1 MTARAPAAD
10 LGERILAQLAGH
22 DSKRPARA
30 DDVAALVGGD
40 ERAYWAAV
48 EQLKGTGQI
57 NCAHIKRGTDPEP
70 WLAIWPTG
78 ARPRM
83 DSWHELNARGHFSP
97 TRTFTAQRLPQ
108 TLAARLAAQEIEMKQ
123 SPQATVQRRD
133 KIAALVAGR
142 PLADGLPLKALAA
155 ELDIG
160 VEGVR
165 HLIKSMLGG
174 QRVALGKLP
183 KEHGH
188 RAYDPSVKSTAADHS
203 GVFAEMAERP
213 ADHFPDATKMVEPA
227 AHEAAGANG
236 QGILDSSAP
245 QQAAE
250 VADPAPALCPAQVF
264 EPADLSEVAA
274 FLSAAAD
281 ALGDMEPADDIDIT
295 AAAAQVAD
303 ASPQQPMFAL
313 WDDGG
318 LSIYDGDDLLQ
329 IAPADV
335 ARLARLLGV
344 PGCQL
349 ASGVAA

>member
-1 MTARAPAAD
+1 MTARAMAAD

-30 DDVAALVGGD
+30 DDIAALIGG
-40 ERAYWAAV
+40 EEPAYWAAV
-48 EQLKGTGQI
+48 EHLKATSQI
-57 NCAHIKRGTDPEP
+57 NCAHIKGPRDPEP

-78 ARPRM
+78 IPARM
-83 DSWHELNARGHFSP
+83 DTWHDLNARGHFNTHRP
-97 TRTFTAQRLPQ
+97 FTQQRMPQ
-108 TLAARLAAQEIEMKQ
+108 TLAARRAAQEIEMKQ

-174 QRVALGKLP
+174 QRVALGKLQH
-183 KEHGH
+183 EHGH
-188 RAYDPSVKSTAADHS
+188 RAYDPTVKSTAADHS
-203 GVFAEMAERP
+203 GVAAEMAERP
-213 ADHFPDATKMVEPA
+213 APE
-227 AHEAAGANG
+227 
-236 QGILDSSAP
+236 
-245 QQAAE
+245 
-250 VADPAPALCPAQVF
+250 LCPAQVF

-313 WDDGG
+313 WDNGG
-318 LSIYDGDDLLQ
+318 LSIYDGDELLQ

-335 ARLARLLGV
+335 VRLARLLGV

-349 ASGVAA
+349 AGGVAA

>member
-1 MTARAPAAD
+1 MTARAMAAD

-30 DDVAALVGGD
+30 DDIAALIGG
-40 ERAYWAAV
+40 EEPAYWAAV
-48 EQLKGTGQI
+48 EHLKATSQI
-57 NCAHIKRGTDPEP
+57 NCAHIKGPRDPEP

-78 ARPRM
+78 IPARM
-83 DSWHELNARGHFSP
+83 DTWHDLNARGHFNTHRP
-97 TRTFTAQRLPQ
+97 FTQQRMPQ
-108 TLAARLAAQEIEMKQ
+108 TLAARRAAQEIEMKQ

-165 HLIKSMLGG
+165 HLIKTMLGG

-188 RAYDPSVKSTAADHS
+188 RAYDPSAEDSAAEHTGAAADKGS
-203 GVFAEMAERP
+203 KYCTGKDL
-213 ADHFPDATKMVEPA
+213 ADHLLGRTKMVEP
-227 AHEAAGANG
+227 
-236 QGILDSSAP
+236 P
-245 QQAAE
+245 AAE
-250 VADPAPALCPAQVF
+250 TATPAVTPVDPVCAGL
-264 EPADLSEVAA
+264 AA
-274 FLSAAAD
+274 IAD
-281 ALGDMEPADDIDIT
+281 ALGDMEPADDIDLT
-295 AAAAQVAD
+295 AAADQVSAT
-303 ASPQQPMFAL
+303 APAKVQYAL

-318 LSIYDGDDLLQ
+318 LSIYDGDELLQ
-329 IAPADV
+329 LPPADV
-335 ARLARLLGV
+335 VRLARLLGV

>member
-1 MTARAPAAD
+1 MTTAAIAA
-10 LGERILAQLAGH
+10 EILARIAGH

-40 ERAYWAAV
+40 EPAYWAAI
-48 EQLKGTGQI
+48 EHLKGTSQI

-78 ARPRM
+78 ARARM

-108 TLAARLAAQEIEMKQ
+108 SIAARRAAQEIEMKQ
-123 SPQATVQRRD
+123 SPTATQQRRQ
-133 KIAALVAGR
+133 KIADLVAGR
-142 PLADGLPLKALAA
+142 PLAEGLPLKAIAA

-183 KEHGH
+183 KDHGH
-188 RAYDPSVKSTAADHS
+188 RAYDPSAASPAADHS
-203 GVFAEMAERP
+203 GVSAEMADPP
-213 ADHFPDATKMVEPA
+213 ADHFRGATKMVEQPA
-227 AHEAAGANG
+227 AE
-236 QGILDSSAP
+236 
-245 QQAAE
+245 
-250 VADPAPALCPAQVF
+250 APAVLVTTDDPVCTG
-264 EPADLSEVAA
+264 LAA
-274 FLSAAAD
+274 IAD
-281 ALGDMEPADDIDIT
+281 ALGDMEPADDIDLT
-295 AAAAQVAD
+295 AAAAQVCD
-303 ASPQQPMFAL
+303 TSPQQTTFAL

-318 LSIYDGDDLLQ
+318 LSIYDGDELLQ

>member
-1 MTARAPAAD
+1 MTFTIAA
-10 LGERILAQLAGH
+10 EILKCIAGH

-40 ERAYWAAV
+40 EPAYWAAI
-48 EQLKGTGQI
+48 EHLKGTSQI
-57 NCAHIKRGTDPEP
+57 NCAHIKRSADPEP

-78 ARPRM
+78 ARARM

-108 TLAARLAAQEIEMKQ
+108 SIAARRAAQEIEMKQ
-123 SPQATVQRRD
+123 SPTATQQRRQ
-133 KIAALVAGR
+133 KIADLVAGR
-142 PLADGLPLKALAA
+142 PLAEGLPLKAIAA

-183 KEHGH
+183 KDHGH
-188 RAYDPSVKSTAADHS
+188 RAYDPSAASPAADHS
-203 GVFAEMAERP
+203 GVSAEMADPP
-213 ADHFPDATKMVEPA
+213 ADHFRGATKMVEQPA
-227 AHEAAGANG
+227 AEAPAV
-236 QGILDSSAP
+236 L
-245 QQAAE
+245 
-250 VADPAPALCPAQVF
+250 VTTADPACAGL
-264 EPADLSEVAA
+264 AA
-274 FLSAAAD
+274 IAD
-281 ALGDMEPADDIDIT
+281 ALGDMEPADDIDLT
-295 AAAAQVAD
+295 AAAAQVPDMPRART
-303 ASPQQPMFAL
+303 QFAL

-318 LSIYDGDDLLQ
+318 LSIYDGDELMQ
-329 IAPADV
+329 IPPADV

-344 PGCQL
+344 PGAQL

>member
-1 MTARAPAAD
+1 MTAPAMPAD
-10 LGERILAQLAGH
+10 LGERILAHLAGH

-40 ERAYWAAV
+40 ERAFWVAV
-48 EQLKGTGQI
+48 EQLKGRSQI

-78 ARPRM
+78 IPARM
-83 DSWHELNARGHFSP
+83 DTWHELNARGHFSP

-108 TLAARLAAQEIEMKQ
+108 SIAARRAAQEIEMKQ
-123 SPQATVQRRD
+123 SPTATQQRRQ
-133 KIAALVAGR
+133 KIADLVAGR
-142 PLADGLPLKALAA
+142 PLAEGLPLKAIAA

-174 QRVALGKLP
+174 QRVALGKRP
-183 KEHGH
+183 AEHGH
-188 RAYDPSVKSTAADHS
+188 RAYDPAA
-203 GVFAEMAERP
+203 EQP
-213 ADHFPDATKMVEPA
+213 T
-227 AHEAAGANG
+227 
-236 QGILDSSAP
+236 
-245 QQAAE
+245 AE
-250 VADPAPALCPAQVF
+250 VAAGWPFAAADTASGVEPEPDLLPAQAL
-264 EPADLSEVAA
+264 EPADLSTVAD
-274 FLSAAAD
+274 FLASVSN
-281 ALGDMEPADDIDIT
+281 ALGDMEPADDIDLA
-295 AAAAQVAD
+295 AAAAQVREA
-303 ASPQQPMFAL
+303 APQQMTFAL

-318 LSIYDGDDLLQ
+318 LSIYDGDELLQ

>member
-1 MTARAPAAD
+1 MTFTIAA
-10 LGERILAQLAGH
+10 EILKCIAGH

-40 ERAYWAAV
+40 EPAYWAAI
-48 EQLKGTGQI
+48 EHLKGTSQI
-57 NCAHIKRGTDPEP
+57 NCAHIKRGADPEP

-78 ARPRM
+78 ARARM

-108 TLAARLAAQEIEMKQ
+108 SIAARRAAQEIEMKQ
-123 SPQATVQRRD
+123 SPTATQQRRQ
-133 KIAALVAGR
+133 KIADLVAGR
-142 PLADGLPLKALAA
+142 PLAEGLPLKAIAA

-183 KEHGH
+183 KDHGH
-188 RAYDPSVKSTAADHS
+188 RAYDPSAASPAADHS
-203 GVFAEMAERP
+203 GVSAEMADPP
-213 ADHFPDATKMVEPA
+213 ADHFRGATKMVEQPA
-227 AHEAAGANG
+227 AEAPAV
-236 QGILDSSAP
+236 L
-245 QQAAE
+245 
-250 VADPAPALCPAQVF
+250 VTTADPVCAGL
-264 EPADLSEVAA
+264 AA
-274 FLSAAAD
+274 IAD
-281 ALGDMEPADDIDIT
+281 ALGDMEPADDIDLT
-295 AAAAQVAD
+295 AAAAQVCD
-303 ASPQQPMFAL
+303 TSPQQTTFAL

-318 LSIYDGDDLLQ
+318 LSIYDGDELIQLP
-329 IAPADV
+329 PADV

>member
-1 MTARAPAAD
+1 MTARATAAA

-30 DDVAALVGGD
+30 DDLLALVGGD
-40 ERAYWAAV
+40 ESAFWSAIEA
-48 EQLKGTGQI
+48 LKGTSQI
-57 NCAHIKRGTDPEP
+57 NCAHIKGPRDPEP

-78 ARPRM
+78 IPARM
-83 DSWHELNARGHFSP
+83 DTWHDLNARGHFNTHRP
-97 TRTFTAQRLPQ
+97 FTQQRMPQ
-108 TLAARLAAQEIEMKQ
+108 TLTARRAAQEIEMKQ

-165 HLIKSMLGG
+165 LLIKSMLGG

-188 RAYDPSVKSTAADHS
+188 RAYDPSVNSTAADHS
-203 GVFAEMAERP
+203 GVSTEMAEHLE
-213 ADHFPDATKMVEPA
+213 DHFRDATKMVEQP
-227 AHEAAGANG
+227 AHEAAGSSR
-236 QGILDSSAP
+236 QGILDSSAAQP
-245 QQAAE
+245 PAE
-250 VADPAPALCPAQVF
+250 TPAPLVTPVDPVDPVCAGL
-264 EPADLSEVAA
+264 AA
-274 FLSAAAD
+274 IAD

-295 AAAAQVAD
+295 AAAAQVCETTR
-303 ASPQQPMFAL
+303 QKVQFAL

-318 LSIYDGDDLLQ
+318 VSIYDGDELLQ
-329 IAPADV
+329 LPPADV

>member
-1 MTARAPAAD
+1 MTFTIAA
-10 LGERILAQLAGH
+10 EILKCIAGH

-40 ERAYWAAV
+40 EPAFWAAI
-48 EQLKGTGQI
+48 EHLKGTSQI

-78 ARPRM
+78 ARARM

-108 TLAARLAAQEIEMKQ
+108 SIAARRAAQEIEMKQ
-123 SPQATVQRRD
+123 SPTATQQRRQ
-133 KIAALVAGR
+133 KIADLVAGR
-142 PLADGLPLKALAA
+142 PLAEGLPLKAIAA

-183 KEHGH
+183 KDHGH
-188 RAYDPSVKSTAADHS
+188 RAYDPSAASPAADHS
-203 GVFAEMAERP
+203 GVSAEMADPP
-213 ADHFPDATKMVEPA
+213 ADHFRDATKMVEQPA
-227 AHEAAGANG
+227 AE
-236 QGILDSSAP
+236 
-245 QQAAE
+245 
-250 VADPAPALCPAQVF
+250 APAVQVTTTD
-264 EPADLSEVAA
+264 PVCAGLAA
-274 FLSAAAD
+274 IAD
-281 ALGDMEPADDIDIT
+281 ALGDMEPADDIDLT
-295 AAAAQVAD
+295 AAAAQVCD
-303 ASPQQPMFAL
+303 TSPQQTTFAL

-318 LSIYDGDDLLQ
+318 LSIYDGDELLQ

>member
-1 MTARAPAAD
+1 MTARAMAAD

-40 ERAYWAAV
+40 EPAYWAAI
-48 EQLKGTGQI
+48 EHLKGTSQI
-57 NCAHIKRGTDPEP
+57 NCAHIKRSADPEP

-78 ARPRM
+78 ARARM

-108 TLAARLAAQEIEMKQ
+108 SIAARRAAQEIEMKQ
-123 SPQATVQRRD
+123 SPTATQQRRQ
-133 KIAALVAGR
+133 KIADLVAGR
-142 PLADGLPLKALAA
+142 PLAEGLPLKAIAA

-183 KEHGH
+183 KDHGH
-188 RAYDPSVKSTAADHS
+188 RAYDPSAASPAADHS
-203 GVFAEMAERP
+203 GVSAEMADPP
-213 ADHFPDATKMVEPA
+213 ADHFRDATKMVEP
-227 AHEAAGANG
+227 
-236 QGILDSSAP
+236 P
-245 QQAAE
+245 AAE
-250 VADPAPALCPAQVF
+250 APAARVTPADPVCAGLRAI
-264 EPADLSEVAA
+264 
-274 FLSAAAD
+274 AD
-281 ALGDMEPADDIDIT
+281 AFGDMEPEDPTPAPP
-295 AAAAQVAD
+295 
-303 ASPQQPMFAL
+303 PQANPARVSFAL

-318 LSIYDGDDLLQ
+318 LSIYDGDELIQLP
-329 IAPADV
+329 PADV

-349 ASGVAA
+349 ASGVPA